1 MLHPQTNMLHATFV
15 TKDETNL
22 SPPRNRAC
30 NETAKERKKNDAI
43 YGIYPYLC
51 RKSPINDM
59 AGIYLH
65 IPFCKTRCAYCD
77 FYSTTLPEW
86 KERYVQ
92 ALCKELEIRE
102 GYLAGEKIETIYFG
116 GGTPSQL
123 NRNEWKKIFDTLSR
137 LYPIGCCKEIT
148 VEANPDDLSPEY
160 AEMLATFPF
169 NRISIGIQT
178 FHEPLLKLLKRRH
191 TATQAI
197 EAVRNCRKAGF
208 TNVSIDLMY
217 GLPDET
223 KAIWENDLEQALEL
237 QPEHISAYHLT
248 YEGGTELW
256 KMKRDRRIN
265 ETSEENSLEFY
276 NMLTERLKASGYI
289 HYEISNFCLPGRFS
303 RHNSSYWKG
312 IPYLGCG
319 PSAHSYD
326 GMSHRQWNTASLT
339 AYIKGIENG
348 TPDEEKEYLD
358 QHTRYNEFV
367 ITSLRTMWGMPL
379 EKLKETYGEK
389 LHDYCMECAR
399 PYIKNGELTIADS
412 TLHISPKG
420 VFISDRIMSDL
431 LAVD

>member
-1 MLHPQTNMLHATFV
+1 
-15 TKDETNL
+15 
-22 SPPRNRAC
+22 
-30 NETAKERKKNDAI
+30 
-43 YGIYPYLC
+43 
-51 RKSPINDM
+51 M

-65 IPFCKTRCAYCD
+65 IPFCKRRCIYCD
-77 FYSTTLPEW
+77 FFSTTQSGQTD
-86 KERYVQ
+86 RYIE
-92 ALCKELEIRE
+92 ALCAELEQRKD
-102 GYLAGEKIETIYFG
+102 YLEDEEIETVYMG

-123 NRNEWKKIFDTLSR
+123 QEKHFEALFDTLYHHYSIR
-137 LYPIGCCKEIT
+137 PDAEIT
-148 VEANPDDLSPEY
+148 IEANPDDLHPTY
-160 AEMLATFPF
+160 IRMLRHFPF
-169 NRISIGIQT
+169 NRLSMGIQT
-178 FHEPLLKLLKRRH
+178 FNDATLSVLQRRH
-191 TATQAI
+191 NARQAL
-197 EAVRNCRKAGF
+197 EAFWNCREAGF
-208 TNVSIDLMY
+208 GNISIDLMY
-217 GLPDET
+217 GLPGET
-223 KAIWENDLEQALEL
+223 LATWQADLKQAVTLH
-237 QPEHISAYHLT
+237 PEHISAYHLT
-248 YEGGTELW
+248 YENGTELW

-289 HYEISNFCLPGRFS
+289 HYEISNFCLPGQFS

-358 QHTRYNEFV
+358 QYTRYNEFV

-399 PYIKNGELTIADS
+399 PYIKNGELTITDN